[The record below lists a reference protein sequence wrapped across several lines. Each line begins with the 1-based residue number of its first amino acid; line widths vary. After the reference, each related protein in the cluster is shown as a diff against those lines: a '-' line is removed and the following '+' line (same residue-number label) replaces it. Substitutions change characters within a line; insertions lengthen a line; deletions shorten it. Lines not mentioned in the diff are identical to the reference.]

1 MEVTTIVGIVAAII
15 IMIVG
20 LRMVLRKPAPT
31 EPSLDSELY
40 IDPESNKPI
49 IPRHVRDQ
57 LPVEITTQDSERKE
71 PALQDIPET
80 LEDQAAKTL
89 TSPEL
94 SEDKL
99 DKEKASVDLK
109 MEDDFKTEE
118 PSLTLEQPL
127 EQQVAVVDVVE
138 AVHTADI
145 ELDQAKIAEQA
156 DEAQVQHAQ
165 KIDEF
170 KLNPEIEAATIAE
183 FDGESSLL
191 DVHLH
196 EQQLFDD
203 ESALATAKEI
213 VALNVYPNPRRALSG
228 DKTLKVLLKYGLRF
242 GEMACFH
249 RYDKTDEPSPLMFS
263 VLRMTDNGPAG
274 FDLETLSSEQV
285 QGLAFFLALPHQDA
299 LKGFDMMTSIAGLIA
314 REVDGKVFD
323 ENNLEF
329 TPQLKEHW
337 RHHVID
343 FRSTQETA

>member
-31 EPSLDSELY
+31 EPSLESALH
-40 IDPESNKPI
+40 IDPESNQPI

-57 LPVEITTQDSERKE
+57 LPAETPVEITAQESERKE

-99 DKEKASVDLK
+99 DKEMASV
-109 MEDDFKTEE
+109 DFKTEE
-118 PSLTLEQPL
+118 TTLKIEKPL
-127 EQQVAVVDVVE
+127 EQQVTVVDVVE
-138 AVHTADI
+138 AVPAPDQ
-145 ELDQAKIAEQA
+145 ELDQANIAVQA
-156 DEAQVQHAQ
+156 DEAHVQHAK

-170 KLNPEIEAATIAE
+170 QLNPEIEAATIAE
-183 FDGESSLL
+183 FDGESNLL

-203 ESALATAKEI
+203 ESALATAQEI

-343 FRSTQETA
+343 YRSTQETA

>member
-31 EPSLDSELY
+31 EPSLESALH
-40 IDPESNKPI
+40 IDPESNQPI

-57 LPVEITTQDSERKE
+57 LPAETPVEITAQESERKE

-99 DKEKASVDLK
+99 DKEMASV
-109 MEDDFKTEE
+109 DFKTEE
-118 PSLTLEQPL
+118 TTLKIEKPL
-127 EQQVAVVDVVE
+127 EQQVTVVDVVE
-138 AVHTADI
+138 AVPAPDQ
-145 ELDQAKIAEQA
+145 ELDQANIAVQA
-156 DEAQVQHAQ
+156 DEAQVQHAK

-170 KLNPEIEAATIAE
+170 QLNPEIEAATIAE
-183 FDGESSLL
+183 FDGESNLL

-203 ESALATAKEI
+203 ESALATAQEI

-343 FRSTQETA
+343 YRSTHETA

>member
-31 EPSLDSELY
+31 EPSLESALH
-40 IDPESNKPI
+40 IDPESNQPI

-57 LPVEITTQDSERKE
+57 LPAETPVEITAQESERKE

-99 DKEKASVDLK
+99 DKEMASV
-109 MEDDFKTEE
+109 DFKTEE
-118 PSLTLEQPL
+118 TTLKIEQPL

-138 AVHTADI
+138 AVPAPDQ
-145 ELDQAKIAEQA
+145 ELDQANIAVQA
-156 DEAQVQHAQ
+156 DEAQVQHAK

-170 KLNPEIEAATIAE
+170 QLNPEIEAATIAE
-183 FDGESSLL
+183 FDGESNLL

-203 ESALATAKEI
+203 ESALATAQEI

-343 FRSTQETA
+343 YRSTQETA

>member
-31 EPSLDSELY
+31 EPSLESALH
-40 IDPESNKPI
+40 IDPESNQPI

-57 LPVEITTQDSERKE
+57 LPAETPVEITAQESERKE

-99 DKEKASVDLK
+99 DKEMASV
-109 MEDDFKTEE
+109 DFKTEE
-118 PSLTLEQPL
+118 TTLKIEQPL
-127 EQQVAVVDVVE
+127 EQQVDVVDVVE
-138 AVHTADI
+138 AVLAPDA
-145 ELDQAKIAEQA
+145 ELDQANIAVQA
-156 DEAQVQHAQ
+156 DGAQVQHAK

-170 KLNPEIEAATIAE
+170 QLNPEIEAATIAE
-183 FDGESSLL
+183 FDGESNLL

-203 ESALATAKEI
+203 ESALATAQEI

-343 FRSTQETA
+343 YRSTQETA

>member
-31 EPSLDSELY
+31 EPSLESALQ
-40 IDPESNKPI
+40 IDPESNQPI

-57 LPVEITTQDSERKE
+57 LPAETPGEITAQESERKE

-99 DKEKASVDLK
+99 DKEMASV
-109 MEDDFKTEE
+109 DFKTEE
-118 PSLTLEQPL
+118 TTLKIEKPL
-127 EQQVAVVDVVE
+127 EQQVTVVDVVE
-138 AVHTADI
+138 AVPAPDQ
-145 ELDQAKIAEQA
+145 ELDQANIAVQA
-156 DEAQVQHAQ
+156 DEAQVQHAK

-170 KLNPEIEAATIAE
+170 QLNPEIEAATIAE
-183 FDGESSLL
+183 FDGESNLL

-203 ESALATAKEI
+203 ESALATAQEI

-343 FRSTQETA
+343 YRSTQETA

>member
-31 EPSLDSELY
+31 EPSLESALH
-40 IDPESNKPI
+40 IDPESNQPI

-57 LPVEITTQDSERKE
+57 LPAETPVEIAAQESERKE

-99 DKEKASVDLK
+99 DKEMASV
-109 MEDDFKTEE
+109 DFKTEE
-118 PSLTLEQPL
+118 TTLKIEKPL
-127 EQQVAVVDVVE
+127 EQQVTVVDVVE
-138 AVHTADI
+138 AVPAPDQ
-145 ELDQAKIAEQA
+145 ELDQANIAVQA
-156 DEAQVQHAQ
+156 DEAQVQHAK

-170 KLNPEIEAATIAE
+170 QLNPEIEAATIAE
-183 FDGESSLL
+183 FDGESNLL

-203 ESALATAKEI
+203 ESALATAQEI

-343 FRSTQETA
+343 YRSTQETA

>member
-31 EPSLDSELY
+31 EPSLESALH
-40 IDPESNKPI
+40 IDPESNQPI

-57 LPVEITTQDSERKE
+57 LPAETLVEITAQESERKE

-99 DKEKASVDLK
+99 DKEMASV
-109 MEDDFKTEE
+109 DFKTEKT
-118 PSLTLEQPL
+118 TLKIEQPL
-127 EQQVAVVDVVE
+127 EQQVDVVE
-138 AVHTADI
+138 AVPAPDA
-145 ELDQAKIAEQA
+145 EPDLAKIAVQA
-156 DEAQVQHAQ
+156 DEAHVQHAK

-170 KLNPEIEAATIAE
+170 QLNPEIEAATIAE
-183 FDGESSLL
+183 FDGESNLL

-203 ESALATAKEI
+203 ESALATAQEI

-343 FRSTQETA
+343 YRSTQETA

>member
-31 EPSLDSELY
+31 EPSLESALH
-40 IDPESNKPI
+40 IDPESNQPI

-57 LPVEITTQDSERKE
+57 LPAETPVEITAQESERKE

-99 DKEKASVDLK
+99 DKEMASV
-109 MEDDFKTEE
+109 DFKTEE
-118 PSLTLEQPL
+118 TTLKIEKPL
-127 EQQVAVVDVVE
+127 EHQVTVVDVVE
-138 AVHTADI
+138 AVPAPDQ
-145 ELDQAKIAEQA
+145 ELDQANIAVQA
-156 DEAQVQHAQ
+156 DEAQVQHAK

-170 KLNPEIEAATIAE
+170 QLNPEIEAATIAE
-183 FDGESSLL
+183 FDGESNLL

-203 ESALATAKEI
+203 ESALATAQEI

-343 FRSTQETA
+343 YRSTQETA

>member
-31 EPSLDSELY
+31 EPSLESALH
-40 IDPESNKPI
+40 IDPESNQPI

-57 LPVEITTQDSERKE
+57 LPAETPVEITAQESERKE

-99 DKEKASVDLK
+99 DKEMASV
-109 MEDDFKTEE
+109 DFKTEE
-118 PSLTLEQPL
+118 TTLKIEQPL
-127 EQQVAVVDVVE
+127 EQQVDVVDVVE
-138 AVHTADI
+138 AVLAPDA
-145 ELDQAKIAEQA
+145 EPDPAKIAVQA
-156 DEAQVQHAQ
+156 DEAQVQHAK

-170 KLNPEIEAATIAE
+170 QLNPEIEAATIAE
-183 FDGESSLL
+183 FDGESNLL

-203 ESALATAKEI
+203 ESALATAQEI

-343 FRSTQETA
+343 YRSTQETA

>member
-31 EPSLDSELY
+31 EPSLESALH
-40 IDPESNKPI
+40 IDPESNQPI

-57 LPVEITTQDSERKE
+57 LPAETPVEIAAQESERKE

-99 DKEKASVDLK
+99 DKEMTSV
-109 MEDDFKTEE
+109 DFKTEE
-118 PSLTLEQPL
+118 TSLKIEQPL
-127 EQQVAVVDVVE
+127 EQQVTVVDVVE
-138 AVHTADI
+138 AVPAPDA
-145 ELDQAKIAEQA
+145 ELDPAKIAVQA
-156 DEAQVQHAQ
+156 DEAQVQHAK

-170 KLNPEIEAATIAE
+170 QLNPEIEAATIAE
-183 FDGESSLL
+183 FDGESNLL

-203 ESALATAKEI
+203 ESALATAQEI

-343 FRSTQETA
+343 YRSTQETA

>member
-31 EPSLDSELY
+31 EPSLESALH
-40 IDPESNKPI
+40 IDPESNQPI

-57 LPVEITTQDSERKE
+57 LPAETPVEIAAQESERKE

-99 DKEKASVDLK
+99 DKEMASI
-109 MEDDFKTEE
+109 DFKTEE
-118 PSLTLEQPL
+118 TILKIEQPL
-127 EQQVAVVDVVE
+127 EQQVALVDVVE
-138 AVHTADI
+138 AVPAPDA
-145 ELDQAKIAEQA
+145 EPDLANIAVQA
-156 DEAQVQHAQ
+156 DEAQVQHAK

-170 KLNPEIEAATIAE
+170 QLNPEIEAATIAE
-183 FDGESSLL
+183 FDGESNLL

-203 ESALATAKEI
+203 ESALATAQEI

-343 FRSTQETA
+343 YRSTQETA

>member
-31 EPSLDSELY
+31 EPSLESALQ
-40 IDPESNKPI
+40 IDPESNQPI

-57 LPVEITTQDSERKE
+57 LPAETPVEITAQESERKE

-99 DKEKASVDLK
+99 DKEMASV
-109 MEDDFKTEE
+109 DFKTEE
-118 PSLTLEQPL
+118 TTLKIEKPL
-127 EQQVAVVDVVE
+127 EQQVTVVDVVE
-138 AVHTADI
+138 AVPAPDQ
-145 ELDQAKIAEQA
+145 ELDQANIAVQA
-156 DEAQVQHAQ
+156 DEAQVQHAK

-170 KLNPEIEAATIAE
+170 QLNPEIEAATIAE
-183 FDGESSLL
+183 FDGESNLL

-203 ESALATAKEI
+203 ESALATAQEI

-343 FRSTQETA
+343 YRSTQETA

>member
-57 LPVEITTQDSERKE
+57 LPAENVLDNERKE
-71 PALQDIPET
+71 PALQEIPEVLDDKVT
-80 LEDQAAKTL
+80 QPL

-94 SEDKL
+94 NTDKL
-99 DKEKASVDLK
+99 DKNLDAVEIESVGINTPVEHIHEEASAKVNTVAETMTTQHFDTAK
-109 MEDDFKTEE
+109 VESVT
-118 PSLTLEQPL
+118 TLESETETENL
-127 EQQVAVVDVVE
+127 KKV
-138 AVHTADI
+138 
-145 ELDQAKIAEQA
+145 
-156 DEAQVQHAQ
+156 
-165 KIDEF
+165 DEF
-170 KLNPEIEAATIAE
+170 QLNPEIEAATIAE

-196 EQQLFDD
+196 EQQRFDD
-203 ESALATAKEI
+203 ESALATAQEI
-213 VALNVYPNPRRALSG
+213 VALNVFPNPRRALSG

-249 RYDKTDEPSPLMFS
+249 RYEKTDEPSPLMFS

-314 REVDGKVFD
+314 REVDGKVYD

-343 FRSTQETA
+343 YRSTQETA

>member
-31 EPSLDSELY
+31 EPSLESALH
-40 IDPESNKPI
+40 IDPESNQPI

-57 LPVEITTQDSERKE
+57 LPAETPVEITAQESERKE

-99 DKEKASVDLK
+99 DKEMASV
-109 MEDDFKTEE
+109 DFKTEE
-118 PSLTLEQPL
+118 TTLKIEKPL
-127 EQQVAVVDVVE
+127 EQQVTVVDVVE
-138 AVHTADI
+138 AVPAPDQ
-145 ELDQAKIAEQA
+145 ELDPAKIAVQA
-156 DEAQVQHAQ
+156 DEAQVQHAK

-170 KLNPEIEAATIAE
+170 QLNPEIEAATIAE
-183 FDGESSLL
+183 FDGESNLL

-203 ESALATAKEI
+203 ESALATAQEI

-343 FRSTQETA
+343 YRSTQETA

>member
-31 EPSLDSELY
+31 EPSLESALQ
-40 IDPESNKPI
+40 IDPESNQPI

-57 LPVEITTQDSERKE
+57 LPAETPVEITAQESERKE

-99 DKEKASVDLK
+99 DKEMASV
-109 MEDDFKTEE
+109 DFKTEE
-118 PSLTLEQPL
+118 TTLKIEKPL
-127 EQQVAVVDVVE
+127 EQQVTVVDVVE
-138 AVHTADI
+138 AVPAPDQ
-145 ELDQAKIAEQA
+145 ELDQANIAVQA
-156 DEAQVQHAQ
+156 DEAQVQHAK

-170 KLNPEIEAATIAE
+170 QLNPEIEAATIAE
-183 FDGESSLL
+183 FDGESNLL

-203 ESALATAKEI
+203 ESALATAQEI

-343 FRSTQETA
+343 YRSMQETA

>member
-31 EPSLDSELY
+31 EPSLESALH
-40 IDPESNKPI
+40 IDPESNQPI

-57 LPVEITTQDSERKE
+57 LPAETPVEITAQESERKE

-99 DKEKASVDLK
+99 DKEMASV
-109 MEDDFKTEE
+109 DFKTEE
-118 PSLTLEQPL
+118 TTLKIEKPL
-127 EQQVAVVDVVE
+127 EQQVTVVDVVE
-138 AVHTADI
+138 AVPAPDQ
-145 ELDQAKIAEQA
+145 ELDQANIAVQA
-156 DEAQVQHAQ
+156 DEAQVQHAK

-170 KLNPEIEAATIAE
+170 QLNPEIEAATIAE
-183 FDGESSLL
+183 FDGESNLL
-191 DVHLH
+191 NVHLH

-203 ESALATAKEI
+203 ESALATAQEI

-343 FRSTQETA
+343 YRSTQETA

>member
-31 EPSLDSELY
+31 EPSLESALQ
-40 IDPESNKPI
+40 IDPESNQPI

-57 LPVEITTQDSERKE
+57 LPAETPVEITAQESERKE

-99 DKEKASVDLK
+99 DKEMASV
-109 MEDDFKTEE
+109 DFKTEE
-118 PSLTLEQPL
+118 TTLKIEKPL
-127 EQQVAVVDVVE
+127 EQQVTVVDVVE
-138 AVHTADI
+138 AVPAPDQ
-145 ELDQAKIAEQA
+145 ELDQANIAVQA
-156 DEAQVQHAQ
+156 DEAQDQHAK

-170 KLNPEIEAATIAE
+170 QLNPEIEAATIAE
-183 FDGESSLL
+183 FDGESNLL

-203 ESALATAKEI
+203 ESALATAQEI

-343 FRSTQETA
+343 YRSTQETA

>member
-31 EPSLDSELY
+31 EPSLESALH
-40 IDPESNKPI
+40 IDPESNQPI

-57 LPVEITTQDSERKE
+57 LPAETPVEITAQESERKE

-99 DKEKASVDLK
+99 DKEMASV
-109 MEDDFKTEE
+109 DFKTEE
-118 PSLTLEQPL
+118 TTLKIEKPL
-127 EQQVAVVDVVE
+127 EQQVTVVDVVE
-138 AVHTADI
+138 AVPAPDQ
-145 ELDQAKIAEQA
+145 ELDQANIAVQA
-156 DEAQVQHAQ
+156 DEAQVQHAK

-170 KLNPEIEAATIAE
+170 QLNPEIEAATIAE
-183 FDGESSLL
+183 FDGESNLL

-203 ESALATAKEI
+203 ESALATAQEI

-343 FRSTQETA
+343 YRSTQETA